1 MPKKGL
7 PAQCGKKNLSIE
19 ITESGLQKEQLQ
31 RDLRQVFKKI
41 LKRIY
46 MYIVNDFHQEW
57 ASSWPILPV

>member
-19 ITESGLQKEQLQ
+19 ITESGLKKEQLQ
-31 RDLRQVFKKI
+31 RDLRQVFRKI

-46 MYIVNDFHQEW
+46 MYIVNDFHQE
-57 ASSWPILPV
+57 